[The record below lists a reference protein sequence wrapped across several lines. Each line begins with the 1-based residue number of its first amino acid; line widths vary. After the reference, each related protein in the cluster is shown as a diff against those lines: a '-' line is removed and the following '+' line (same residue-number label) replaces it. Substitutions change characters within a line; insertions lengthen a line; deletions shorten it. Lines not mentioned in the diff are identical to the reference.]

1 MRTLFF
7 VLIIIFIG
15 GALWVLL
22 SEEQTNPDPIHS
34 TPEEGMVTLSGT
46 IVCLPHKDTSGP
58 QTLECAFGL
67 KDETER
73 YYALTTEDDAEP
85 PIITSFPTGTMV
97 TVTGDFTKTE
107 DPVYDVVGLIK
118 VDSITPQSES
128 AASPTETTSDGTIT
142 FARPEDFG
150 LAISDEQIP
159 TSSNISPC
167 ASGFSYCLYY
177 LGNTYEHTN
186 LDSAGLA
193 IRTIST
199 LNTEAACLNT
209 SPEGYTGQQPVAQTT
224 DDDHTMSLFAPVE
237 NAGAGHY
244 TTGEI
249 YRLFTSDRCYEFT
262 ILIGESQF
270 ENYPEGE
277 IVEFTSHDRNTLLA
291 NMRTIL
297 GDMTL
302 DATDMPLQL
311 PRI

>member
-1 MRTLFF
+1 MKTLFF

-22 SEEQTNPDPIHS
+22 SEEQTNPDTIHS
-34 TPEEGMVTLSGT
+34 VPEEGMVTLSGT

-67 KDETER
+67 KDENEQ
-73 YYALTTEDDAEP
+73 YYALTTEDDTEP

-97 TVTGDFTKTE
+97 TVAGDFTKTE
-107 DPVYDVVGLIK
+107 DPVYDVVGLIE
-118 VDSITPQSES
+118 VDSITPQNES
-128 AASPTETTSDGTIT
+128 ASSPTETTSDGTIT

-159 TSSNISPC
+159 ASSNIPPC

-177 LGNTYEHTN
+177 MGDTYEHTN

-209 SPEGYTGQQPVAQTT
+209 SPEGYTSLQPVAQTT
-224 DDDHTMSLFAPVE
+224 KNDHTMSLFAPVE
-237 NAGAGHY
+237 DAGAGHY

-249 YRLFTSDRCYEFT
+249 YRLFTSDRCYELT

-270 ENYPEGE
+270 ENYPEGD

-291 NMRTIL
+291 NMRRIL
-297 GDMTL
+297 EDMTL
-302 DATDMPLQL
+302 DANDAPLQL
-311 PRI
+311 PQI